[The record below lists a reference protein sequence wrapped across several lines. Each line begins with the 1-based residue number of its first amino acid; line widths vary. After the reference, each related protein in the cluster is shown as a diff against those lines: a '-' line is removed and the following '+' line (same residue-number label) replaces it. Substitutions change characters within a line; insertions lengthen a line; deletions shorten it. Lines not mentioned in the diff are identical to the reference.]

1 MTCHRN
7 HWVVRLIL
15 LALLVA
21 PAATIHAQK
30 NFNHAPDAP
39 LRPGDALL
47 IRIDN
52 FGGRLPAYREIIDRD
67 GDIELPFLGMLA
79 ADGKTIPALQEE
91 MAAAYAEARLGA
103 EPAVRISYVR
113 HFEPAPERANLN
125 RAEDPRRPV
134 PAAAP
139 PPPPAPVPGA
149 GPAAAP

>member
-91 MAAAYAEARLGA
+91 MAAAYAEARLA
-103 EPAVRISYVR
+103 SNATVTISYITHFDPPPDRATLVR
-113 HFEPAPERANLN
+113 TES
-125 RAEDPRRPV
+125 PRIPV
-134 PAAAP
+134 PA
-139 PPPPAPVPGA
+139 
-149 GPAAAP
+149 PAAFPVNSED